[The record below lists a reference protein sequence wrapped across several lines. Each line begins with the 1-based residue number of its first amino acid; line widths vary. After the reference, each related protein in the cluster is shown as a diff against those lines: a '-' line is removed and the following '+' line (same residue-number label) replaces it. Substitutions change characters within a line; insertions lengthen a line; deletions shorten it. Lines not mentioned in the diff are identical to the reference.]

1 MSTSLHGKRKTKN
14 EERPPSSPQGLVAII
29 GRANVGKSTLF
40 NRLTR
45 TSQALVADF
54 PGVTRD
60 RLYGTVDWGDHSF
73 LLVDTGGLVGGEE
86 ELGELVRRQAAAAV
100 AEADVILLVM
110 DGKEGPQTGD
120 SEVIDYLRRTGKPF
134 LLVVNKIDHLG
145 REEILPEFYR
155 FGIDPLFPVAA
166 AHGLGIGTL
175 LEALVQKLPGPEET
189 AASPLP
195 GIRVAILGR
204 PNVGKSSLVNHF
216 LGEERL
222 LVSPQPGT
230 TRDIVD
236 TPLTWQDH
244 DYILV
249 DTAGLRRPSQ
259 VTAVLERQ
267 MVLKAI
273 KALARA
279 EVALLL
285 LDAQEGLTA
294 QDLRIARLIADHGK
308 GCLIL
313 INKWDLVKPDAQQA
327 QKVLDEVAEGLE
339 FMAYVPV
346 LPISAMSGY
355 HLARIF
361 PLVNEIDDQSRR
373 RIGTGKLNQLLK
385 EITDRVSPPRYR
397 DRPVKFLYLTQAEVQ
412 PPTFIA
418 FVNQPAGVKDSYR
431 RYLVKQLREKLKLS
445 YAPLRLYLKGRK
457 RRD

>member
-1 MSTSLHGKRKTKN
+1 M
-14 EERPPSSPQGLVAII
+14 AII

-45 TSQALVADF
+45 SSRALVADF

-60 RLYGTVDWGDHSF
+60 RLYGQVDGDDHSF

-100 AEADVILLVM
+100 AEADVLLLVM
-110 DGKEGPQTGD
+110 DGKEGPQPGD
-120 SEVIDYLRRTGKPF
+120 GEVIDYLRRTGKPF
-134 LLVVNKIDHLG
+134 LLVINKMDHPG
-145 REEILPEFYR
+145 REERLPEFYR
-155 FGIDPLFPVAA
+155 FGVEPLFPVAA
-166 AHGLGIGTL
+166 VHGLGLNAL
-175 LEALVQKLPGPEET
+175 LAALVQELPRPEE
-189 AASPLP
+189 AAALAAP

-204 PNVGKSSLVNHF
+204 PNVGKSSLVNRF

-222 LVSPQPGT
+222 LVSPRPGT
-230 TRDIVD
+230 TRDVVD
-236 TPLTWQDH
+236 TPLTWQDQ
-244 DYILV
+244 DYVLV

-259 VTAVLERQ
+259 VAAGLERQ

-273 KALARA
+273 KSLARA

-294 QDLRIARLIADHGK
+294 QDLRIAGLIQDQGK

-313 INKWDLVKPDAQQA
+313 VNKWDLVKQDPQQA
-327 QKVLDEVAEGLE
+327 QKLLDQVAAGLE
-339 FMAYVPV
+339 VMAYVPV
-346 LPISAMSGY
+346 LPVSVKTGY
-355 HLARIF
+355 HVNKIF
-361 PLVNEIDDQSRR
+361 PLLNDIYAQSRR
-373 RIGTGKLNQLLK
+373 RVATRELNLILK
-385 EITDRVSPPRYR
+385 EITDRVPPSRYR
-397 DRPVKFLYLTQAEVQ
+397 NRPVKFLYLTQAEIQ

-431 RYLVKQLREKLKLS
+431 RYLVKQLRERLNLPH
-445 YAPLRLYLKGRK
+445 APVRLYLKGRK

>member
-1 MSTSLHGKRKTKN
+1 MSASFHRKPKTENRK
-14 EERPPSSPQGLVAII
+14 PSSPQGLVAII

-60 RLYGTVDWGDHSF
+60 RLYGTVDWEDHAF

-110 DGKEGPQTGD
+110 DGKEGPQAGD

-145 REEILPEFYR
+145 REERLPEFYR

-166 AHGLGIGTL
+166 AHGLGLETL
-175 LEALVQKLPGPEET
+175 LAALVRKLPGPEET
-189 AASPLP
+189 AAPPLP

-204 PNVGKSSLVNHF
+204 PNVGKSSLVNRL

-222 LVSPQPGT
+222 LVSPLPGT

-236 TPLTWQDH
+236 TPLTWQGQ
-244 DYILV
+244 DYVLV

-259 VTAVLERQ
+259 VAAGLERQ
-267 MVLKAI
+267 MALKAI
-273 KALARA
+273 KTIARA

-285 LDAQEGLTA
+285 LDAQKGLTQ
-294 QDLRIARLIADHGK
+294 QDLRIARLIEEQGK

-313 INKWDLVKPDAQQA
+313 INKWDLMQPDPRQA
-327 QKVLDEVAEGLE
+327 QKVREQVAADLE
-339 FMAYVPV
+339 FMAHVPV
-346 LPISAMSGY
+346 LPISAKTGY

-361 PLVNEIDDQSRR
+361 PLVNAIHDQSQRR
-373 RIGTGKLNQLLK
+373 VATRELNLLLK
-385 EITDRVSPPRYR
+385 EITDRVAPPRYR
-397 DRPVKFLYLTQAEVQ
+397 DRPVKFLYLTQAEIQ

-431 RYLVKQLREKLKLS
+431 RYLLKQLRERLKLP
-445 YAPLRLYLKGRK
+445 YTPLRLYLKGRK